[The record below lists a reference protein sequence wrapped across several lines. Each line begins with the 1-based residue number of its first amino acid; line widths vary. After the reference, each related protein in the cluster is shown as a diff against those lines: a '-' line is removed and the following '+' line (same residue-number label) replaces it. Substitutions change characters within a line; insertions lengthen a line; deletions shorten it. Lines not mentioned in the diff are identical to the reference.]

1 MSMVSCKVPWWL
13 SKEDVQWVGFK
24 TVLVND
30 HFVKQFSMLYEIVQW
45 EGPNLT
51 NLYIEFDWL

>member
-1 MSMVSCKVPWWL
+1 MPLERRCS
-13 SKEDVQWVGFK
+13 VGFK

-30 HFVKQFSMLYEIVQW
+30 HFVKQFLMLYEIVQW

-51 NLYIEFDWL
+51 NLYIEFDRF